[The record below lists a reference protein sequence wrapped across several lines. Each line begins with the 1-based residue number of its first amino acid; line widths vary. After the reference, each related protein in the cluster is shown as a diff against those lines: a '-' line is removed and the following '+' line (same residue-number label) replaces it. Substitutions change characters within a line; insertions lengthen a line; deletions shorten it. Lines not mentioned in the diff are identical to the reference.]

1 MVYERYHT
9 RLLTRLGGLASR
21 LPLLAAC
28 MVFVCLSSM
37 GLPGLNGFVG
47 EFLSLSGMFA
57 AHPAYAVLG
66 ATGVILSAWY
76 LLLMLQ
82 RGFFGPLREPSRPGI
97 VVRDLRLRE
106 AIVLAPLMILCLW
119 IGVYP
124 KPFLSIIEPDVQRI
138 ARIYHETPAQRVADA
153 AEAESQ
159 PR

>member
-1 MVYERYHT
+1 
-9 RLLTRLGGLASR
+9 
-21 LPLLAAC
+21 
-28 MVFVCLSSM
+28 M

-57 AHPAYAVLG
+57 AHPVYAVLG

-82 RGFFGPLREPSRPGI
+82 RGFFGPLREPSRPGVAI
-97 VVRDLRLRE
+97 RDLRLRE

-124 KPFLSIIEPDVQRI
+124 KPLLNVIEPDVQRI
-138 ARIYHETPAQRVADA
+138 ARLYDETPTQRVADVNG
-153 AEAESQ
+153 AEPQ